1 MKLTKE
7 TLTRLILEAMNSK
20 LAILKLTVGDVILDI
35 PKGFYK
41 TKDGPDR
48 LNPGHHQIVIVTSD
62 KMKMM
67 DISYDYKTQEVNMN
81 IFVRDPEDKTVPRIF
96 DFRGHESIPAGS
108 PPRLIRQKFYDLMD
122 ILKKEK

>member
-1 MKLTKE
+1 MKLTEAK
-7 TLTRLILEAMNSK
+7 LKKLIIEAMNSK

-41 TKDGPDR
+41 KKDSPDR
-48 LNPGHHQIVIVTSD
+48 SNPGHHQIVIVTND
-62 KMKMM
+62 RMKMM

-81 IFVRDPEDKTVPRIF
+81 IFVRDPEDRIL

-108 PPRLIRQKFYDLMD
+108 PRKLIRQKFYDLMGQ
-122 ILKKEK
+122 LKNEK

>member
-1 MKLTKE
+1 MKLTEAK
-7 TLTRLILEAMNSK
+7 LKDLIIEAMNSK

-41 TKDGPDR
+41 KKDSPDR
-48 LNPGHHQIVIVTSD
+48 SNPGHHQIVIVTND
-62 KMKMM
+62 RMKMM

-81 IFVRDPEDKTVPRIF
+81 IFVRDPEDRIL
-96 DFRGHESIPAGS
+96 DFRGNESIPAGS
-108 PPRLIRQKFYDLMD
+108 PPRLIRQKFYELLD

>member
-41 TKDGPDR
+41 RKDSPDR

-62 KMKMM
+62 RMKMM

-81 IFVRDPEDKTVPRIF
+81 IFVRDPEDKTVPRMF
-96 DFRGHESIPAGS
+96 DFRGHESISAGS
-108 PPRLIRQKFYDLMD
+108 TPAQIREKFNELMGQ
-122 ILKKEK
+122 LKNEK

>member
-1 MKLTKE
+1 MKLTEAKLKE
-7 TLTRLILEAMNSK
+7 LIIEAVNSK

-62 KMKMM
+62 RMKMM
-67 DISYDYKTQEVNMN
+67 DISYAYEIQEVNMN
-81 IFVRDPEDKTVPRIF
+81 IFVRDPEDKTVPRIL
-96 DFRGHESIPAGS
+96 DFRGNALLPAGS
-108 PPRLIRQKFYDLMD
+108 TPTQIREKFNELMGQ
-122 ILKKEK
+122 LKKEK

>member
-1 MKLTKE
+1 MKLTEAKLKE
-7 TLTRLILEAMNSK
+7 LIIEAMNSK

-41 TKDGPDR
+41 KKDSPDR
-48 LNPGHHQIVIVTSD
+48 SNPGHHQIVIVTSD
-62 KMKMM
+62 RMKMM

-81 IFVRDPEDKTVPRIF
+81 IFVRDPEDKTSPRLL

-108 PPRLIRQKFYDLMD
+108 PPGLIRQKFYDLMD

>member
-1 MKLTKE
+1 MKLTEAKLKE
-7 TLTRLILEAMNSK
+7 LIIEAMNSK

-41 TKDGPDR
+41 RKDSPDR
-48 LNPGHHQIVIVTSD
+48 SNPGHHQIVIVTSD
-62 KMKMM
+62 RMKMM

-81 IFVRDPEDKTVPRIF
+81 IFVRDPEDKTVPRIL

-108 PPRLIRQKFYDLMD
+108 PPGLIRQKFYDLMD